1 MFVRQ
6 WSREEGLLGDLL
18 RSSGSHRSHVT
29 LDRVLCSLGGDPEAG
44 EKEGFELQRIKP
56 RLST

>member
-6 WSREEGLLGDLL
+6 WSREEGLLGELL
-18 RSSGSHRSHVT
+18 RSSGSCRSHVT
-29 LDRVLCSLGGDPEAG
+29 SDRVLFSLGGDPEAG
-44 EKEGFELQRIKP
+44 EKEGLELQRIKS